1 MKPFP
6 LFRSVAAC
14 VVVAAALAV
23 STGCA
28 SGPDAKGTVDSMGT
42 LGIEVAKVKDSIDG
56 TIGALEAV
64 AGTQPGDLKSNSEAF
79 TQSVTA
85 LDAQSKVVRG
95 HAEAMRAKGDEFFKA
110 REGSATVSA
119 ERRAELAASYA
130 KIKAD
135 MALAKEQFAP
145 FLASLKDIE
154 GYLSLDPSLKGVQAM
169 ATFVAKAKDNG
180 AQVKSH
186 IDAVLAQVNSVRGML
201 DTTK

>member
-1 MKPFP
+1 
-6 LFRSVAAC
+6 
-14 VVVAAALAV
+14 
-23 STGCA
+23 
-28 SGPDAKGTVDSMGT
+28 
-42 LGIEVAKVKDSIDG
+42 
-56 TIGALEAV
+56 
-64 AGTQPGDLKSNSEAF
+64 
-79 TQSVTA
+79 
-85 LDAQSKVVRG
+85 
-95 HAEAMRAKGDEFFKA
+95 
-110 REGSATVSA
+110 VSA